1 MTLTGEEAAV
11 SSAIAAATLSLPVG
25 LISLKRRLV
34 SKSGLVASIL
44 VAIISGLAGLQSFLY
59 VLMFYLSSSLLTKLK
74 YSEKSKKG
82 AAENPRG
89 RDWRQV
95 LGAGGVGTFFFAAS
109 FVSSLLGDLKFSAA
123 FLVAALTSFAVS
135 NADTWASEIGS
146 LSKTPPRLI
155 VKPWVKVPPGT
166 SGGITMLGELASITG
181 AALMSLTLWA
191 LSSHLIL
198 AVPSWAFISS
208 SACRVP
214 IIIFLVGWLGEIL
227 DSIVGALFQA
237 KYYCPRCK
245 VVTDK
250 KLHKCGATTVFYRG
264 FKWLGNET
272 TNIISTFTAA
282 ICACLL
288 YLMYF

>member
-1 MTLTGEEAAV
+1 MTLTGEEVAV

-34 SKSGLVASIL
+34 SKSGLLASIL
-44 VAIISGLAGLQSFLY
+44 VAIISGLTGLQSFLY
-59 VLMFYLSSSLLTKLK
+59 VLIFYLSSSFLTRLK

-89 RDWRQV
+89 RNWRQV
-95 LGAGGVGTFFFAAS
+95 LGAGGVGTLFFAAS
-109 FVSSLLGDLKFSAA
+109 FVSSLLGNLKFSAA
-123 FLVAALTSFAVS
+123 FLVAALTTFAVS

-155 VKPWVKVPPGT
+155 VKPWRKLPPGT
-166 SGGITMLGELASITG
+166 SGGVTMLGELASITG
-181 AALMSLTLWA
+181 AALMSLTLWV
-191 LSSHLIL
+191 LSLHPMFTMP
-198 AVPSWAFISS
+198 AWTYISS
-208 SACRVP
+208 TYRVP
-214 IIIFLVGWLGEIL
+214 AVIFLIGWLGEIL

-245 VVTDK
+245 VITDK
-250 KLHKCGATTVFYRG
+250 KLHKCGTTTVFYRG
-264 FKWLGNET
+264 FRWLGNET
-272 TNIISTFTAA
+272 TNLISTFTAA
-282 ICACLL
+282 LCACLL

>member
-11 SSAIAAATLSLPVG
+11 SSAIAAATLSLPVA

-44 VAIISGLAGLQSFLY
+44 VAIISGLTGLQSFLY

-95 LGAGGVGTFFFAAS
+95 LGAGGVGTLFFAAS
-109 FVSSLLGDLKFSAA
+109 FVSSLLGNLKFSAA

-155 VKPWVKVPPGT
+155 VKPWIKLPPGT
-166 SGGITMLGELASITG
+166 SGGVTILGELASITG
-181 AALMSLTLWA
+181 AALMSLTLWV
-191 LSSHLIL
+191 LSLHLKL
-198 AVPSWAFISS
+198 TVPSWTYVSS
-208 SACRVP
+208 TYKVP
-214 IIIFLVGWLGEIL
+214 AVIFLIGWLGEIL
-227 DSIVGALFQA
+227 DSVVGALIQA

-250 KLHKCGATTVFYRG
+250 KLHKCGTTTVFYRG
-264 FKWLGNET
+264 FRWLGNET
-272 TNIISTFTAA
+272 TNIISTLTAA
-282 ICACLL
+282 LCACLL
-288 YLMYF
+288 YFMYF